1 MPIITPVG
9 APALANS
16 QTNQNDARARAIAKL
31 TQAPVENP
39 TQVSPEELSVV
50 QPPESRQE
58 TINEE
63 AATEVAAVEAT
74 KPKEEPLSSQYAQLA
89 RKEKAIRAKVQELK
103 AKEAAIAAKDA
114 EYAAKDS
121 EYQSKYISRDA
132 LAQDPWSILQDLGI
146 TYDKLTEQ
154 ALNTTQQDP
163 QTKAYLTRLE
173 AEIKALRSEQEG
185 TKKTYQANQDQQYQQ
200 ALNQIKAETQT
211 LVASDPNF
219 ETIRETGSVDDVVEL
234 IKQTFDKDG
243 ILLTVE
249 EAAQEVENHLVEE
262 ALKIARIKKIQQRLS
277 PQQAQKQPE
286 TVQKQPAKTLTNA
299 MATTKPMTAKQRAI
313 LAFEGKLK

>member
-200 ALNQIKAETQT
+200 ALNQIKSETQT